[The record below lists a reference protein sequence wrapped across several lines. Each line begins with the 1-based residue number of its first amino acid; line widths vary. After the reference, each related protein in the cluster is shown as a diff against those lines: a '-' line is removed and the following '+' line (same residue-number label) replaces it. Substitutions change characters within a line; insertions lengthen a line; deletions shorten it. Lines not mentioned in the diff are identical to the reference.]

1 LLLLSSSLLLSSL
14 SSCRQLLAGAAV
26 NEKTQTG
33 ETALHLAAVRDN
45 SQICSVLI
53 ENNIDVDAVDE
64 NQNNGKEP
72 LLFFHNLVFILSLAS
87 LHSTIS
93 FIRTHI
99 HSSTVASLKH
109 RYLFRAK
116 PVKGYCTF

>member
-1 LLLLSSSLLLSSL
+1 LLLSSSLLSSSLLSSL
-14 SSCRQLLAGAAV
+14 SLSSSLLPSLLSCRQLLAGAVV

-64 NQNNGKEP
+64 NQNNGKAPLLVWRETCKRLLTVLSNPTLSEP
-72 LLFFHNLVFILSLAS
+72 L
-87 LHSTIS
+87 
-93 FIRTHI
+93 
-99 HSSTVASLKH
+99 
-109 RYLFRAK
+109 Y
-116 PVKGYCTF
+116 